1 MRPRAIAAAALAGV
15 LALAGCTADKLGVT
29 GPAVS
34 RGADSAPLQ
43 VSFASA
49 PASLDPAKSCTGEDR
64 QLLNSLYVRLVD
76 FGAEP
81 GPEGTTQI
89 DYSTITPYLARS
101 WDASDDGKTYTFKL
115 KTGWKF
121 PSGTP
126 MDARA
131 VEFSLERALKMNQCG
146 AVILHDLYTDPPL
159 IKEIEAPD
167 AETLV
172 IRLSQPDP
180 QVLAALADTSGGI
193 VDPSLVKANGGVV
206 ENEGNAWMDSH
217 SAGGGAFVLQSY
229 AAGASAVLKANPDYG
244 GLPPASKEIRIT
256 WVTSPSTQ
264 LLNVQNGTT
273 DIAYGLSGSALNSLK
288 SDPKVRVVSYDDTQS
303 MLMTLPNNQEPW
315 TNRDVREAVVKAIPT
330 EDIIKNVVYGFGKAY
345 YGPIPPS
352 MPGYSE
358 EHGRPVATDVAGA
371 KALIAKSGVR
381 TPIDVTLDILAGD
394 QNQKALSTVIQSALK
409 EIGINVS
416 VRTLTSS
423 AWNDAVYNGKSQAS
437 LRFDGPALA
446 NAGYYL
452 QYDEACS
459 SVGSFNTGY
468 ICVKANT
475 PLLDRAR
482 GTADTSERDELYAQL
497 TENWVKEYPR
507 VTLYQ
512 SLTPFVLSSSVR
524 AFHFSSSY
532 DMRTWAK

>member
-1 MRPRAIAAAALAGV
+1 
-15 LALAGCTADKLGVT
+15 
-29 GPAVS
+29 
-34 RGADSAPLQ
+34 
-43 VSFASA
+43 
-49 PASLDPAKSCTGEDR
+49 
-64 QLLNSLYVRLVD
+64 
-76 FGAEP
+76 
-81 GPEGTTQI
+81 
-89 DYSTITPYLARS
+89 
-101 WDASDDGKTYTFKL
+101 
-115 KTGWKF
+115 
-121 PSGTP
+121 
-126 MDARA
+126 
-131 VEFSLERALKMNQCG
+131 
-146 AVILHDLYTDPPL
+146 
-159 IKEIEAPD
+159 
-167 AETLV
+167 
-172 IRLSQPDP
+172 
-180 QVLAALADTSGGI
+180 
-193 VDPSLVKANGGVV
+193 
-206 ENEGNAWMDSH
+206 
-217 SAGGGAFVLQSY
+217 
-229 AAGASAVLKANPDYG
+229 
-244 GLPPASKEIRIT
+244 
-256 WVTSPSTQ
+256 VTSPSTQ

-371 KALIAKSGVR
+371 KALIARSGVR

-416 VRTLTSS
+416 VRTLPSS

-482 GTADTSERDELYAQL
+482 RTADTSERDELYAQL